1 MNISQPNKFSGY
13 FLHLKNPDA
22 VGVPGLRALPLTLWL
37 LASRRPL
44 EISWRL
50 LPLPREEQ
58 IFPSAKHTHKFSCS
72 IQGHQDPLVWV
83 NPGVVLRPKCSQ
95 CSQFPWL
102 GSSAAWAQ
110 VGEIGG
116 RAASCVARWPSRL
129 VLWQH
134 LSPPPPTPSGI
145 IITSTCKAHSTPHH
159 FYLSGFHTLWSI
171 WRSPTS
177 TLNSSLANTECSFLI
192 RMSEEK
198 MFSAAWCIYCFGF
211 HLVYLQVSYITKYA
225 VYFWG

>member
-37 LASRRPL
+37 LASGRPL

-58 IFPSAKHTHKFSCS
+58 IFPSAMHTHKFSCS

-83 NPGVVLRPKCSQ
+83 NPGVILRPKCSQ

-102 GSSAAWAQ
+102 GSSASWAQ
-110 VGEIGG
+110 IGEIGG
-116 RAASCVARWPSRL
+116 RAASCVGRWPSRL

-145 IITSTCKAHSTPHH
+145 IISTCKAHSTPHH
-159 FYLSGFHTLWSI
+159 FYLSCFHSLEHLEKPH
-171 WRSPTS
+171 RHPE
-177 TLNSSLANTECSFLI
+177 LFLGQHRMLFPSSECLRRCSLQLGVFI
-192 RMSEEK
+192 
-198 MFSAAWCIYCFGF
+198 A
-211 HLVYLQVSYITKYA
+211 LVFT
-225 VYFWG
+225 